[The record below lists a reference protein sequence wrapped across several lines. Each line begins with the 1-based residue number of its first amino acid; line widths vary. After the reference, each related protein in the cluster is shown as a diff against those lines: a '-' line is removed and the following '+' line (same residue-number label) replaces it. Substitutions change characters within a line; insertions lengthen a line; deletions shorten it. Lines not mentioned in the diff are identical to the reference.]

1 MPKLFLPLGK
11 TLPYMLWRLD
21 SRAAVTTIVRIICG
35 LPSQIIHQDVIVST
49 SGVCSINAARVL
61 KLS

>member
-21 SRAAVTTIVRIICG
+21 SRAAVITIGRTISS
-35 LPSQIIHQDVIVST
+35 LPSQIIREDVVVST
-49 SGVCSINAARVL
+49 PGVCSINAARVL
-61 KLS
+61 KIS

>member
-21 SRAAVTTIVRIICG
+21 SRAAVTTIGRA
-35 LPSQIIHQDVIVST
+35 LSSPPSQNIREDVVVTT
-49 SGVCSINAARVL
+49 SEVCSTNAARVL
-61 KLS
+61 KIS

>member
-1 MPKLFLPLGK
+1 MGE

-21 SRAAVTTIVRIICG
+21 SRAAITTIGRA
-35 LPSQIIHQDVIVST
+35 LSSPPSQIIREHVVVTT
-49 SGVCSINAARVL
+49 SGVCSTNAARVL

>member
-21 SRAAVTTIVRIICG
+21 SRAAVTTIIRTICG
-35 LPSQIIHQDVIVST
+35 LPSQMIREDVVVTT
-49 SGVCSINAARVL
+49 SGVCSTNAARVL
-61 KLS
+61 KIS

>member
-21 SRAAVTTIVRIICG
+21 SRAAVTTIVRTICG
-35 LPSQIIHQDVIVST
+35 LPSKIIHQDVIVTT
-49 SGVCSINAARVL
+49 SEVCSTNAARVL
-61 KLS
+61 KIS

>member
-1 MPKLFLPLGK
+1 MPKLFLPLVK

-21 SRAAVTTIVRIICG
+21 SRAAVITIGRTINS
-35 LPSQIIHQDVIVST
+35 LPSQIIREDVVVST

-61 KLS
+61 KIS